1 MADAVQERLA
11 IRELVENWAVWR
23 DAGDWERFRTVW
35 HDDGRMM
42 ATWFQGTA
50 DEFIRVTKEGWD
62 KGVSILHFLGGSSID
77 VAGHR
82 AIAQTKMTISQ
93 RADVDGVRCDVVCNG
108 RFYDF
113 IEKRDGRWGVVL
125 RQPIYEKDRL
135 DPLDPAAKLAL
146 DRGLLAFVLVRSDER
161 AGDVSTGQALA
172 REPEV
177 LEVHHVAGQDS
188 YLVKVRVK
196 DPEALGRL
204 LRERFGAIPSVRATQ
219 STIALETMK
228 ESWALPVESRPKLE
242 KVRG

>member
-1 MADAVQERLA
+1 MFDEIDRQILEILQ
-11 IRELVENWAVWR
+11 
-23 DAGDWERFRTVW
+23 T
-35 HDDGRMM
+35 DGRVSNADLARRVGM
-42 ATWFQGTA
+42 APSAVF
-50 DEFIRVTKEGWD
+50 ERVRRLEG
-62 KGVSILHFLGGSSID
+62 KGVIRGYGAH
-77 VAGHR
+77 
-82 AIAQTKMTISQ
+82 
-93 RADVDGVRCDVVCNG
+93 
-108 RFYDF
+108 
-113 IEKRDGRWGVVL
+113 
-125 RQPIYEKDRL
+125 L
-135 DPLDPAAKLAL
+135 DPRSL

>member
-1 MADAVQERLA
+1 MFDEIDRQILEILQ
-11 IRELVENWAVWR
+11 
-23 DAGDWERFRTVW
+23 T
-35 HDDGRMM
+35 DGRVSNADLARRVGM
-42 ATWFQGTA
+42 APSAVF
-50 DEFIRVTKEGWD
+50 ERVRRLEG
-62 KGVSILHFLGGSSID
+62 KGVIRGYGAH
-77 VAGHR
+77 
-82 AIAQTKMTISQ
+82 
-93 RADVDGVRCDVVCNG
+93 
-108 RFYDF
+108 
-113 IEKRDGRWGVVL
+113 
-125 RQPIYEKDRL
+125 L
-135 DPLDPAAKLAL
+135 DPRSL

-204 LRERFGAIPSVRATQ
+204 LRERFGAIPGVRATQ